1 MKPIYLDYQATTPV
15 DARVVEA
22 MAPYWTLDF
31 GNPHSEGHQFGWKA
45 KRATEKARAQV
56 ANLLNAYDDEV
67 VFTSGATESC
77 NLALR
82 GVAYSARGKKRNK
95 IITLAT
101 EHPAVL
107 ETVQSL
113 GEQGFEIE
121 ILPVMSDGILSREA
135 LASALTERTLLVSVM
150 LANNEIGVTQQVSRI
165 SGMCHD
171 AGAFVHT
178 DATQA
183 AGRMRVDVEDL
194 GVDLLSI
201 SGHKI
206 YGPNGVGVLYLRSRS
221 DLEIH
226 PIMTGG
232 HQEKGIRPGTVP
244 VPLVVGMGEASKIAS
259 FGLEEEAD
267 RLNGLCRQL
276 CRRT

>member
-1 MKPIYLDYQATTPV
+1 M
-15 DARVVEA
+15 
-22 MAPYWTLDF
+22 
-31 GNPHSEGHQFGWKA
+31 
-45 KRATEKARAQV
+45 
-56 ANLLNAYDDEV
+56 
-67 VFTSGATESC
+67 
-77 NLALR
+77 
-82 GVAYSARGKKRNK
+82 
-95 IITLAT
+95 
-101 EHPAVL
+101 
-107 ETVQSL
+107 
-113 GEQGFEIE
+113 
-121 ILPVMSDGILSREA
+121 
-135 LASALTERTLLVSVM
+135 
-150 LANNEIGVTQQVSRI
+150 SRI

-171 AGAFVHT
+171 AGAFAHT

-276 CRRT
+276 LEELDEGFSDIMKFGSLEERIPGNLNLGIPNIPGEVLVETVSEEIAISTGAACSTGSPDPSQVITALGLEPETASTAFRISLGRFTTQEDVNQACQVLRGAIKTLKGEE

>member
-1 MKPIYLDYQATTPV
+1 MKPIYLDYQAPTPV

-45 KRATEKARAQV
+45 KRATEKAWAQV

-67 VFTSGATESC
+67 VFTSGATELC

-107 ETVQSL
+107 ETVRSL

-121 ILPVMSDGILSREA
+121 ILPSCLT
-135 LASALTERTLLVSVM
+135 AS
-150 LANNEIGVTQQVSRI
+150 
-165 SGMCHD
+165 
-171 AGAFVHT
+171 
-178 DATQA
+178 
-183 AGRMRVDVEDL
+183 
-194 GVDLLSI
+194 
-201 SGHKI
+201 
-206 YGPNGVGVLYLRSRS
+206 
-221 DLEIH
+221 
-226 PIMTGG
+226 
-232 HQEKGIRPGTVP
+232 
-244 VPLVVGMGEASKIAS
+244 
-259 FGLEEEAD
+259 
-267 RLNGLCRQL
+267 
-276 CRRT
+276 